1 MVLHSSTLIGAITI
15 DLIIAFFKA
24 TQVYQ
29 FQVNAVLIVNFKPY
43 FTNHYSNFTDND
55 LSINTVK
62 LHFLHN
68 KPFILLVVSYTKIY
82 VLNKK
87 TNKTEQ
93 NHKQTEGIF
102 SCP

>member
-1 MVLHSSTLIGAITI
+1 M
-15 DLIIAFFKA
+15 
-24 TQVYQ
+24 
-29 FQVNAVLIVNFKPY
+29 NAVLVVDFKPY

-55 LSINTVK
+55 LSTNIVK

-87 TNKTEQ
+87 QQQKQNRTKPLTNKRYFFLSLIVEASVLCFL
-93 NHKQTEGIF
+93 E
-102 SCP
+102 